1 MSPINVII
9 EAEIVVGFVLSVAF
23 ISLYFTMPW
32 YTTIPGRALMNLAW
46 AIALVLGTSIFRIF
60 WRGDALWLDI
70 IRVSGL
76 GYVVAALGVQL
87 GVLIYYRRQRRHN
100 REDIEQ

>member
-1 MSPINVII
+1 MNAIVTII
-9 EAEIVVGFVLSVAF
+9 EVEIVVGFILSCAF
-23 ISLYFTMPW
+23 IGVYFTMPW

-60 WRGDALWLDI
+60 WRGEGLWLDI

-76 GYVVAALGVQL
+76 GYVCAALAVQL
-87 GVLIYYRRQRRHN
+87 GVLIYYRRQRRN
-100 REDIEQ
+100 DKKESAQ